1 VTDATR
7 DFATLQAFIV
17 GRLSDEER
25 QVFEDRLAR
34 EPRLVRELEQ
44 SLRMR
49 EGLRQLRTRGYFSSA
64 AAQRKRRPVWLPVLA
79 AAASAVLGLFLWLSR
94 TTVPAPLL
102 TASLEARAV
111 AGATSLVAAHFT
123 FVSMRG
129 SSVPDL
135 VLPSAGLIE
144 IRAEPSASGP
154 GQRYRMLLARE
165 SAGAGEQPVA
175 VLNGLTVSPDG
186 YLHAYAD
193 AARLTEGAYDLHI
206 QADNAV
212 PSDTATFPFNLR
224 PAATDSAR

>member
-1 VTDATR
+1 VIDATR

-25 QVFEDRLAR
+25 LAFEDRLAC
-34 EPRLVRELEQ
+34 EPTLVRELEQ

-64 AAQRKRRPVWLPVLA
+64 AAQRKRWPVWLPVLA
-79 AAASAVLGLFLWLSR
+79 AAASAVLALFLWVSR
-94 TTVPAPLL
+94 TAAPAPLL

-129 SSVPDL
+129 SSAPDL
-135 VLPSAGLIE
+135 ELPSSGLIE

-154 GQRYRMLLARE
+154 GQRYRMVLARE
-165 SAGAGEQPVA
+165 SEGAGEQPVA

-193 AARLTEGAYDLHI
+193 AGRLRAGAYDLHI
-206 QADNAV
+206 QADNGV
-212 PSDTATFPFNLR
+212 RSETATFPFNLR
-224 PAATDSAR
+224 PVATDPSR